1 MRSQVILGA
10 PTALDSENSAS
21 GNALFS
27 FMTDGVCQDPTYKK
41 EQKIQQNSQYMIQY
55 KIRSTISDLI
65 NHRNGNHVSLVVVKA
80 FIPRAI
86 VDQGWAGR
94 RPTQRGSPTTSTC

>member
-1 MRSQVILGA
+1 
-10 PTALDSENSAS
+10 
-21 GNALFS
+21 
-27 FMTDGVCQDPTYKK
+27 MTDGVCQDPTYKK

-55 KIRSTISDLI
+55 KEQAQSDLI

-80 FIPRAI
+80 FIPTAI

-94 RPTQRGSPTTSTC
+94 RPTQRGSPTTSTCYQRSTIVVHGQQQPAVTRIPM